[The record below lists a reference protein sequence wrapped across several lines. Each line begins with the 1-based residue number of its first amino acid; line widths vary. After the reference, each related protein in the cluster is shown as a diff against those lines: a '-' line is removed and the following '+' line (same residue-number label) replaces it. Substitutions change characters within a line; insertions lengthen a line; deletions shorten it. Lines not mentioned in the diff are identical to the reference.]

1 MSSGPPEPSG
11 SHTAKPN
18 VVEDLVKAGTAAF
31 NPSGSPESRDD
42 GLQKYNDLIKRTDT
56 WTLLHALN
64 ALIQPGATQAWLR
77 PALMRSLTLIPLRKD
92 GVRATMELVFMV
104 HPSTSRGAKDSK
116 ESQKQGANITQE
128 SVAVATKLLSTV
140 PSDMSPEAW
149 FGGISEQIF
158 SLIDGSSGPEL
169 SQTAAQIVGYGILGK
184 RSLGAPGAAG
194 WSIFVQPIIDNIN
207 WSLREDRGDEALEEE
222 EVVDL
227 TRGRRLVSSDDLQ
240 RSVQRLKILIL
251 SNPSPGLCKRVLT
264 RVLPQLWTLASWP
277 AQQGE
282 VVKGLKIPASVLL
295 QTYFKLFG
303 ESESI
308 MVLIQNLMCQGSLPS
323 SKTAW
328 KYLSINSDEIE
339 AVEAQRSEESV
350 VDWGKIDAN
359 ASNFVDLFT
368 SASSTEDI
376 SSIFLKLLRKWI
388 ESSSAEQNPNI
399 EVVLSSP
406 TESPSSTISDLVEVA
421 VLQKLMQK
429 APEKLVSHFDQ
440 LLDLVTQV
448 FIADTKSPL
457 GDDVVGIVLSLLN
470 LVITVPSFQ
479 KSDIKSDQLTI
490 LESSLERISQQDRS
504 DTSATA
510 RNLSLLLKYRDE
522 LEEPDDAASLPSARQ
537 IEDRKTYSL
546 AMSYIAGEKDNPPPV
561 VSEGLNLLSGLINSQ
576 SPILDINGI
585 TTLMSSLLKDK
596 EDYINL
602 RVIKIFTELSNKH
615 PKSTL
620 QELTDSYLDS
630 SEKLSTDTR
639 LRFGEALVQVIERLG
654 ELFTGDAAH
663 RTSEAL
669 LSIAGRRGYRAKTYA
684 KQKRDEKLRKLK
696 EDKGQAEDDEPDM
709 DLDEEDLTEEQK
721 ANNDVIAR
729 IIEGWDSQRG
739 SEDIRMRTSA
749 LSIFGL
755 AVETNIRG
763 IGATLASA
771 GVDLAL
777 NILAMERDT
786 SSGILRRAAIIS
798 ILSFVRAL
806 NTARE
811 PGQSLGF
818 GLTEE
823 SRGNIQRT
831 LEYIAAT
838 DNDGL
843 VQQHAHD
850 VVESLDNWRLASL
863 ALDGTETSSGFGS
876 SGLTN
881 LAGLHVKPSL
891 GDEQGVSTSRPRIEE
906 IE

>member
-1 MSSGPPEPSG
+1 MLQVG
-11 SHTAKPN
+11 
-18 VVEDLVKAGTAAF
+18 GT
-31 NPSGSPESRDD
+31 NS
-42 GLQKYNDLIKRTDT
+42 
-56 WTLLHALN
+56 
-64 ALIQPGATQAWLR
+64 
-77 PALMRSLTLIPLRKD
+77 
-92 GVRATMELVFMV
+92 VF
-104 HPSTSRGAKDSK
+104 
-116 ESQKQGANITQE
+116 
-128 SVAVATKLLSTV
+128 
-140 PSDMSPEAW
+140 
-149 FGGISEQIF
+149 FGGGG
-158 SLIDGSSGPEL
+158 SLLTFI
-169 SQTAAQIVGYGILGK
+169 
-184 RSLGAPGAAG
+184 GAAG
-194 WSIFVQPIIDNIN
+194 WSIFVQPVIDNIN
-207 WSLREDRGDEALEEE
+207 WSLREDREDEALEEE

-240 RSVQRLKILIL
+240 RSVQRLKVLIL

-264 RVLPQLWTLASWP
+264 RVLPQLWILASWP
-277 AQQGE
+277 AQHGE
-282 VVKGLKIPASVLL
+282 VVNGLKTPASVLL

-308 MVLIQNLMCQGSLPS
+308 MILIQNLMCQGSLPS

-328 KYLSINSDEIE
+328 KFLAINSDEIE

-359 ASNFVDLFT
+359 AGNFVDLFT
-368 SASSTEDI
+368 SASSTEDV

-388 ESSSAEQNPNI
+388 ESSSAQPNSNI
-399 EVVLSSP
+399 EVVASSL

-470 LVITVPSFQ
+470 LVITAPSFQ
-479 KSDIKSDQLTI
+479 KSDIKQEQLTI

-522 LEEPDDAASLPSARQ
+522 LEEPDDATSLPSARQ

-585 TTLMSSLLKDK
+585 TTLMSSLLKDN

-615 PKSTL
+615 PKATL

-696 EDKGQAEDDEPDM
+696 EEKGQVEDDEPDM
-709 DLDEEDLTEEQK
+709 DVDEEELTEEQK
-721 ANNDVIAR
+721 VNNDIIAQ

-763 IGATLASA
+763 VGATLASA

-806 NTARE
+806 NTAKE
-811 PGQSLGF
+811 SGQSLGF

-843 VQQHAHD
+843 VQQHAHN

-863 ALDGTETSSGFGS
+863 ALGGAEASSGFGS

-881 LAGLHVKPSL
+881 LAGLYVKPSL
-891 GDEQGVSTSRPRIEE
+891 GDEQDASTSRPRIEE